1 MTEAFAAV
9 TGLFKGV
16 PLTSHPGVSNLGSKE
31 EVLIR
36 VKSGIL
42 IILIVLCLPV
52 LGQDSVIVRPTETN
66 EVLNNPGIGFM
77 TFQRFNG
84 DDLNEGLGW
93 TEGLPIE
100 YQEWDG
106 DLGNDHHPLTS
117 IAYFRV
123 YWKFVEPESGQY
135 RWDLIDRAL
144 DTAHQRKQA
153 LMLRIAP
160 YGTGEERDVPEWY
173 RQMVGSESELS
184 EKKWQTDP
192 EDPRYASHFG
202 GMIRALGRR
211 YDGHPD
217 LESVDMAIVGAWG
230 EGAGSALLSQQ
241 TREALVDCYLESFQK
256 TPLLMLLTDEK
267 TNHYG
272 ISKGEVGW
280 RVDCL
285 GDMGGFTPDWSHMN
299 DYYPQAIINFG
310 MKEAWKKAPVSLE
323 VCWVLGK
330 WQQEG
335 WDIDYIIDQSLK
347 WHISSFNAKSSPVP
361 VEWEPHVKRWLN
373 KMGYRFV
380 LKKFS
385 FSASVMP
392 NGKLEFTSWWENQGV
407 APCYRKYRLA
417 LRLRRHESPTV
428 LLTEAD
434 IRDWLPGDS
443 LYDDAVFVP
452 IDLLPGEYELDLAL
466 VDEVTL
472 EPGVR
477 LAIEGRR
484 DDGWYPLG
492 SLEVVPPGESR

>member
-1 MTEAFAAV
+1 VALVLPA
-9 TGLFKGV
+9 
-16 PLTSHPGVSNLGSKE
+16 LGQESIIVRPIE
-31 EVLIR
+31 IDEVLI
-36 VKSGIL
+36 
-42 IILIVLCLPV
+42 
-52 LGQDSVIVRPTETN
+52 
-66 EVLNNPGIGFM
+66 NPGIGFM

-84 DDLNEGLGW
+84 DDLNEGLKW
-93 TEGLPIE
+93 TEGFPIE

-106 DLGNDHHPLTS
+106 ELDNDHHPLTS

-123 YWKFVEPESGQY
+123 YWKFVEPEPGQY

-144 DTAHQRKQA
+144 DTAHQRKQT

-160 YGTGEERDVPEWY
+160 YGTGEERDVPKWY
-173 RQMVGSESELS
+173 RQKVGEEGELA

-192 EDPRYASHFG
+192 EDSRYVRHFG

-217 LESVDMAIVGAWG
+217 LESVDMALVGAWG
-230 EGAGSALLSQQ
+230 EGAGSALLSQE
-241 TREALVDCYLESFQK
+241 TREALVDAYLEAFQK

-272 ISKGEVGW
+272 ISKKEVGW

-285 GDMGGFTPDWSHMN
+285 GDMGGFNPNWSHMN

-310 MKEAWKKAPVSLE
+310 MKEAWKKAPVSFE
-323 VCWVLGK
+323 VCWVLRK

-335 WDIDYIIDQSLK
+335 WDIDHIIDESLK

-373 KMGYRFV
+373 KMGYRYV
-380 LKKFS
+380 LRKFS
-385 FSASVMP
+385 FSASVHQ
-392 NGKLEFTSWWENQGV
+392 NGRLDFTSWWENKGV
-407 APCYRKYRLA
+407 APCYKKYRLA
-417 LRLRRHESPTV
+417 LRLRGHENSVV

-434 IRDWLPGDS
+434 IRDWLPGDN

-452 IDLLPGEYELDLAL
+452 IDMPPGDYELDFAL
-466 VDEVTL
+466 VDAVTF
-472 EPGVR
+472 EPGIQ

-492 SLEVVPPGESR
+492 TLEVVPRPGFR